1 MLADLPEI
9 KHTDYLYT
17 SPVTDL
23 GFGQRTDVKN
33 KYFDSIPGPGQ
44 YE

>member
-23 GFGQRTDVKN
+23 GFGQRTDVK
-33 KYFDSIPGPGQ
+33 KQIL
-44 YE
+44 